1 MRKKRPVWVP
11 VAVVLLFVMLCAAGG
26 YFYFAE
32 SVPEPVIVERPAPP
46 AVPVVEP
53 APVVEPPPVVAEVVP
68 EVVTPE
74 FVPVV
79 EVVEPAPV
87 VEPVAPPPPPPPPVA
102 SAGFIRFSEAMTVSG
117 VFQGTPAR
125 ALVNG
130 RLVRV
135 GDEIEPSLRIKF
147 VGVDAAT
154 KHLMLEEGS
163 GAQLRVKY

>member
-1 MRKKRPVWVP
+1 VP
-11 VAVVLLFVMLCAAGG
+11 VA
-26 YFYFAE
+26 
-32 SVPEPVIVERPAPP
+32 
-46 AVPVVEP
+46 EP
-53 APVVEPPPVVAEVVP
+53 APVVEPPPVVAEVAP
-68 EVVTPE
+68 EVVTQE
-74 FVPVV
+74 SVPVA
-79 EVVEPAPV
+79 EVVAPAPLIEPAVPT
-87 VEPVAPPPPPPPPVA
+87 PPPPPPPVA

-130 RLVRV
+130 RLARV

-154 KHLMLEEGS
+154 KHLILEEGS